1 MFDLD
6 RWQEIYETLRKNKMR
21 TFLTAFGVFWG
32 IFMLVV
38 LMGAGNG
45 LRNGVNDQMKGF
57 ATNSI
62 FIWPQTTTIPYYG
75 LPRGRNFSLTND
87 DVIALRN
94 NIPELEY
101 LAPKLGGGDGG
112 NSDNVT
118 YGLKSGKFN
127 VSGDVPDW
135 CKIDPVNIV
144 YGRLLNEKDVTDSR
158 KVVVIGNRVQEVLF
172 EKNENPVGKYILI
185 KGIWFQVIGSFK
197 PKNQNI
203 NIGGDKQQSVYIP
216 ITTMQRAYNYGQNIG
231 FVALT
236 TKKGNSAADVGDK
249 VIAMLK
255 RRHTVAP
262 NDKDAI
268 GHFNLEELFNQ
279 VSGLFMGINLLVWVV
294 GTGTLLAGVIGISNI
309 MLVIVKERT
318 KEIGIQRAIGAPPLV
333 IMSQIITESVVL
345 TAIAGFVGLSLGV
358 GLLSLINMALTSNGG
373 GEAPFKD
380 PQVDFNMAISALVI
394 LIISGAFAGLLPA
407 LRAIKVRPI
416 DALRYE

>member
-38 LMGAGNG
+38 LLGAGNG
-45 LRNGVNDQMKGF
+45 LRNGVNDSMKGF

-62 FIWPQTTTIPYYG
+62 FIWPERTSIPYKG
-75 LPRGRNFSLTND
+75 LPRGRYFSLNND
-87 DVIALRN
+87 DVAALRN
-94 NIPELEY
+94 SIPELEY
-101 LAPKLGGGDGG
+101 LAPKMGGDGG
-112 NSDNVT
+112 DGDNVL
-118 YGLKSGKFN
+118 YGLKGGKFSI
-127 VSGDVPDW
+127 SGDVPDW
-135 CKIDPVNIV
+135 CKIDPVDVI

-172 EKNENPVGKYILI
+172 KKDENPVGKYIRI
-185 KGIWFQVIGSFK
+185 KGIWFQVVGSIK
-197 PKNQNI
+197 PKNQNV
-203 NIGGDKQQSVYIP
+203 NIGGDKQQTVFIP
-216 ITTMQRAYNYGQNIG
+216 ITTMQKAYNYGQNIG
-231 FVALT
+231 FLALT
-236 TKKGNSAADVGDK
+236 TKKGNSAAAVGEK
-249 VIAMLK
+249 VMSMLK

-268 GHFNLEELFNQ
+268 GHFNLEELFVQ
-279 VSGLFMGINLLVWVV
+279 VTGLFTGIDVLVWVV

-318 KEIGIQRAIGAPPLV
+318 KEIGIQRAIGAPPVV

-345 TAIAGFVGLSLGV
+345 TSIAGFIGLSLGV
-358 GLLSLINMALTSNGG
+358 GLLSLINMALENTNGAG
-373 GEAPFKD
+373 FKD

-394 LIISGAFAGLLPA
+394 LIVSGAFAGLLPA

>member
-45 LRNGVNDQMKGF
+45 LRNGVNDSMKGF

-62 FIWPQTTTIPYYG
+62 FIWPQGTTVPYKG

-87 DVIALRN
+87 DVAALRN
-94 NIPELEY
+94 NVPELEY
-101 LAPKLGGGDGG
+101 LAPKLGGDGG
-112 NSDNVT
+112 SGDNVL
-118 YGLKSGKFN
+118 YGLKSGKFS

-135 CKIDPVNIV
+135 CKIDPIIIV
-144 YGRLLNEKDVTDSR
+144 YGRSLNEKDVTDSR

-172 EKNENPVGKYILI
+172 AKNENPVGKYIRI
-185 KGIWFQVIGSFK
+185 KGIWFQVVGSFK
-197 PKNQNI
+197 PQNQNI
-203 NIGGDKQQSVYIP
+203 NIGGDKQQSVFIP
-216 ITTMQRAYNYGQNIG
+216 ITTMQKAYNYGDNIG
-231 FVALT
+231 FLALT
-236 TKKGNSAADVGDK
+236 TKKGNSAAVVGEK
-249 VIAMLK
+249 VISMLK
-255 RRHTVAP
+255 RRHDVAP

-268 GHFNLEELFNQ
+268 GHFNLEELFDQ
-279 VSGLFMGINLLVWVV
+279 VTGLFTGIDVLVWVV

-318 KEIGIQRAIGAPPLV
+318 KEIGIQRAIGAPPIV

-345 TAIAGFVGLSLGV
+345 TSIAGFFGLCLGV
-358 GLLSLINMALTSNGG
+358 GLLSLLNMVMSEQKGG
-373 GEAPFKD
+373 GFKD
-380 PQVDFNMAISALVI
+380 PQVDFNMAIMALGI
-394 LIISGAFAGLLPA
+394 LIVSGAFAGLLPA

>member
-45 LRNGVNDQMKGF
+45 LRNGVNDSMKGF

-62 FIWPQTTTIPYYG
+62 FIWPQGTTVPYKG

-87 DVIALRN
+87 DVAALRN
-94 NIPELEY
+94 NVPELEY
-101 LAPKLGGGDGG
+101 LAPKLGGDGG
-112 NSDNVT
+112 NGDNVM
-118 YGLKSGKFN
+118 YGLKSGKFS

-135 CKIDPVNIV
+135 CKIDPVVIM

-172 EKNENPVGKYILI
+172 AKNENPVGKYIRI
-185 KGIWFQVIGSFK
+185 KGIWFQVVGSFK
-197 PKNQNI
+197 PQNQNI
-203 NIGGDKQQSVYIP
+203 NIGGDKQLSVFIP
-216 ITTMQRAYNYGQNIG
+216 ITTMQKAYNYGDNIG
-231 FVALT
+231 FLALT
-236 TKKGNSAADVGDK
+236 TKKGNSAAVVGEK
-249 VIAMLK
+249 VISMLK
-255 RRHTVAP
+255 RRHDVAP

-268 GHFNLEELFNQ
+268 GHFNLEELFDQ
-279 VSGLFMGINLLVWVV
+279 VTGLFTGIDVLVWVV

-318 KEIGIQRAIGAPPLV
+318 KEIGIQRAIGAPPIV

-345 TAIAGFVGLSLGV
+345 TSIAGFFGLCLGV
-358 GLLSLINMALTSNGG
+358 GLLSLLNMVMSEQKGG
-373 GEAPFKD
+373 GFKD
-380 PQVDFNMAISALVI
+380 PQVDFNMAIMALGI
-394 LIISGAFAGLLPA
+394 LIVSGAFAGLLPA

>member
-45 LRNGVNDQMKGF
+45 LRNGVNDSMKGF

-62 FIWPQTTTIPYYG
+62 FIWPQGTTLPYKG

-87 DVIALRN
+87 DVAALRN
-94 NIPELEY
+94 NVPELEY
-101 LAPKLGGGDGG
+101 LAPKLGGDGG
-112 NSDNVT
+112 NGDNVLN
-118 YGLKSGKFN
+118 GLKSGKFTI
-127 VSGDVPDW
+127 SGDVPDW
-135 CKIDPVNIV
+135 CKIDPVVVV

-172 EKNENPVGKYILI
+172 NKGENPVGKYIRI
-185 KGIWFQVIGSFK
+185 KGVWFQVVGSIK
-197 PKNQNI
+197 PQNQNI
-203 NIGGDKQQSVYIP
+203 NIGGDKQQTVFIP
-216 ITTMQRAYNYGQNIG
+216 ITTMQKAYNYGDNIG
-231 FVALT
+231 FIALT
-236 TKKGNSAADVGDK
+236 TKKGNSAAVVGEK
-249 VIAMLK
+249 VISMLK
-255 RRHTVAP
+255 RRHDVSP

-268 GHFNLEELFNQ
+268 GHFNLEELFDQ
-279 VSGLFMGINLLVWVV
+279 VTGLFTGIDFLVWVV

-318 KEIGIQRAIGAPPLV
+318 KEIGIQRAIGAPPIV

-358 GLLSLINMALTSNGG
+358 GLLSLINMAMTSSGG
-373 GEAPFKD
+373 GGGGGFKD
-380 PQVDFNMAISALVI
+380 PQVDFNLAIMALGI
-394 LIISGAFAGLLPA
+394 LIVSGAFAGLLPA

>member
-45 LRNGVNDQMKGF
+45 LRNGVNDSMKGF

-62 FIWPQTTTIPYYG
+62 FIWPQGTTMPYKG

-87 DVIALRN
+87 DVVALRN

-101 LAPKLGGGDGG
+101 LAPKLGGEGG
-112 NSDNVT
+112 NGDNVT
-118 YGLKSGKFN
+118 NGIKSGKFTI
-127 VSGDVPDW
+127 SGDVPDW
-135 CKIDPVNIV
+135 CKIDPVAIV
-144 YGRLLNEKDVTDSR
+144 YGRLLNEKDITDSR

-172 EKNENPVGKYILI
+172 NKNENPVGKYIRV
-185 KGIWFQVIGSFK
+185 KGVWFQVVGSIK
-197 PKNQNI
+197 PQNQNI
-203 NIGGDKQQSVYIP
+203 NIGGDKQQTVFIP
-216 ITTMQRAYNYGQNIG
+216 ITTMQKAYNYGDNIG
-231 FVALT
+231 FLALT
-236 TKKGNSAADVGDK
+236 TKKGNSAAVVGEK
-249 VIAMLK
+249 VISILK
-255 RRHTVAP
+255 RRHDVAP

-268 GHFNLEELFNQ
+268 GHFNLEELFDQ
-279 VSGLFMGINLLVWVV
+279 VTGLFTGIDFLVWVV

-318 KEIGIQRAIGAPPLV
+318 KEIGIQRAIGAPPVV

-345 TAIAGFVGLSLGV
+345 TAIAGFFGLCLGV
-358 GLLSLINMALTSNGG
+358 GLLSLLNMALLSSGG
-373 GEAPFKD
+373 GGFKN

>member
-6 RWQEIYETLRKNKMR
+6 RWQEIYEALRKNKMR

-45 LRNGVNDQMKGF
+45 LRNGVNDSMKGF

-62 FIWPQTTTIPYYG
+62 FIWPQRTTIPYKG
-75 LPRGRNFSLTND
+75 LPRGRYFSLTNE
-87 DVIALRN
+87 DVAALRN

-101 LAPKLGGGDGG
+101 LAPKLGGDGGDG
-112 NSDNVT
+112 DNVL
-118 YGLKSGKFN
+118 YGVKSGKFS
-127 VSGDVPDW
+127 VMGDVPDW
-135 CKIDPVNIV
+135 SKIDPVTVV

-172 EKNENPVGKYILI
+172 NKDENPVGKYIRI
-185 KGIWFQVIGSFK
+185 KGIWFQVIGSIK
-197 PKNQNI
+197 PQNQNI
-203 NIGGDKQQSVYIP
+203 NIGADKQQSVFIP
-216 ITTMQRAYNYGQNIG
+216 ITTMQKAYNYGQNIG
-231 FVALT
+231 FLAMT
-236 TKKGNSAADVGDK
+236 TKKGNTAASVGEK
-249 VIAMLK
+249 VISMLK

-262 NDKDAI
+262 NDKDALAQ
-268 GHFNLEELFNQ
+268 FNLEELFDQ
-279 VSGLFMGINLLVWVV
+279 VSGLFTGIDLLVWVV

-318 KEIGIQRAIGAPPLV
+318 KEIGIQRAIGAPPIV

-345 TAIAGFVGLSLGV
+345 TSVAGFIGLSLGV
-358 GLLSLINMALTSNGG
+358 GVLSLINMALESSKGG
-373 GEAPFKD
+373 GFKD
-380 PQVDFNMAISALVI
+380 PQVDFNMAISALLI
-394 LIISGAFAGLLPA
+394 LIVSGALAGLIPA

>member
-45 LRNGVNDQMKGF
+45 LRNGVNDSMKGF

-62 FIWPQTTTIPYYG
+62 FIWPQGTTVPYKG

-87 DVIALRN
+87 DVAALRN
-94 NIPELEY
+94 NVPELEY
-101 LAPKLGGGDGG
+101 LAPKLGGDGG
-112 NSDNVT
+112 NGDNVM
-118 YGLKSGKFN
+118 YGLKSGKFS

-135 CKIDPVNIV
+135 CKIDPVVIM

-172 EKNENPVGKYILI
+172 AKNENPVGKYIRI
-185 KGIWFQVIGSFK
+185 KGIWFQVVGSFK
-197 PKNQNI
+197 PQNQNI
-203 NIGGDKQQSVYIP
+203 NIGGDKQLSVFIP
-216 ITTMQRAYNYGQNIG
+216 ITTMQKAYNYGDNIG
-231 FVALT
+231 FLALT
-236 TKKGNSAADVGDK
+236 TKKGNSAAVVGEK
-249 VIAMLK
+249 VISMLK
-255 RRHTVAP
+255 RRHDVAP

-268 GHFNLEELFNQ
+268 GHFNLEELFDQ
-279 VSGLFMGINLLVWVV
+279 VTGLFTGIDVLVWVV

-318 KEIGIQRAIGAPPLV
+318 KEIGIQRAIGAPPIV

-345 TAIAGFVGLSLGV
+345 TSIAGFFGLCLGV
-358 GLLSLINMALTSNGG
+358 GLLSLLNMAILASGG
-373 GEAPFKD
+373 GGFKD
-380 PQVDFNMAISALVI
+380 PQVDFNMAIMALGI
-394 LIISGAFAGLLPA
+394 LIVSGAFAGLLPA

>member
-62 FIWPQTTTIPYYG
+62 FIWPEGTTIPYKG
-75 LPRGRNFSLTND
+75 LPRGRNFSLNND
-87 DVIALRN
+87 DVAALRN
-94 NIPELEY
+94 SIPELEY

-118 YGLKSGKFN
+118 FGMKSGKFN

-135 CKIDPVNIV
+135 CKIDPVTIV

-172 EKNENPVGKYILI
+172 EKNENPVGKYIRI
-185 KGIWFQVIGSFK
+185 KGIWFQVVGSFK
-197 PKNQNI
+197 PENQSI

-231 FVALT
+231 FLALT
-236 TKKGNSAADVGDK
+236 TKKGNSAADVGEK
-249 VIAMLK
+249 VISMLK
-255 RRHTVAP
+255 
-262 NDKDAI
+262 K
-268 GHFNLEELFNQ
+268 
-279 VSGLFMGINLLVWVV
+279 W
-294 GTGTLLAGVIGISNI
+294 
-309 MLVIVKERT
+309 
-318 KEIGIQRAIGAPPLV
+318 
-333 IMSQIITESVVL
+333 
-345 TAIAGFVGLSLGV
+345 
-358 GLLSLINMALTSNGG
+358 
-373 GEAPFKD
+373 
-380 PQVDFNMAISALVI
+380 
-394 LIISGAFAGLLPA
+394 
-407 LRAIKVRPI
+407 
-416 DALRYE
+416 